1 MGRNDAAPHSYPPGP
16 SWAGQ
21 DQAQLEEIDGSE
33 ALFTMYMERA
43 GKEDKEMA
51 ERWKSDADSILVF
64 SGLFSA
70 TVATAISL
78 TFPDLK
84 PDPQDKSN
92 FYLANIYQLLASEN
106 GSQITVPTTLPVLP
120 TFSPPASAVWVNSL
134 WFLSLVISLTCALF
148 AILLQQWARLYLT
161 TYHTRHT
168 LLKEARIREFL
179 AEGIDKFRLPFVA
192 EALRALHHIS
202 FFLFLAGL
210 AVLLFNTHLTVFAFV
225 AGWIGLVTGAYMF
238 FTQVPVFW
246 TNAPYSTPLSP
257 LIWHTTLTSLAT
269 PRFIARFTYPAFEL
283 TSWSRLE
290 AAFRRR
296 LLQGVTGAAED
307 STQKQARELDSRA
320 LLWTFKTLNED
331 HELERFVA
339 GIPSFCSSKA
349 IEDPLGCLAKLTDKG
364 LSRALFSLMHRTITS
379 NLVSESVKQRRIRVC
394 TKAIE
399 AAPVLASWQTLGL
412 IFEEWDGLLGSIDF
426 GHSIV
431 RSIGNPGNDP
441 RTDFCARC
449 IIAVIIARSQQEGGW
464 SSLATTL
471 LGISDDTLF
480 RYNIGGRNNV
490 LLSTLIFTIHQIVR
504 FRFDYHGWDALF
516 NMSPWTLSNLLR
528 DIDVQRA
535 SPELQ
540 QEFCGLWNELV
551 HAARDG
557 AEAHVRSTATKIL
570 RRIRK
575 CYLAFHE
582 NTDPTI
588 PTAFFE
594 STNDHDSILYRIS
607 TYPLCSVQTHHPIPL
622 HPAPHRPDTTINVI
636 VTQGTTSTSSTP
648 PATFHPAQNAV

>member
-1 MGRNDAAPHSYPPGP
+1 MQY
-16 SWAGQ
+16 
-21 DQAQLEEIDGSE
+21 
-33 ALFTMYMERA
+33 TRA
-43 GKEDKEMA
+43 RHLTRLK
-51 ERWKSDADSILVF
+51 

-70 TVATAISL
+70 TVAAAVSL
-78 TFPDLK
+78 TFSDLK
-84 PDPQDKSN
+84 PDPQDKPN

-106 GSQITVPTTLPVLP
+106 GSQITIPTTLPVPP

-179 AEGIDKFRLPFVA
+179 AEGINKFRLPFIA

-210 AVLLFNTHLTVFAFV
+210 AVLLFNTHVTVFAFA
-225 AGWIGLVTGAYMF
+225 AGWIGLVTGAYLF

-246 TNAPYSTPLSP
+246 TNVPYSTPFSP
-257 LIWHTTLTSLAT
+257 LIWRATLTSLAT
-269 PRFIARFTYPAFEL
+269 PRWIASITYRFTL

-290 AAFRRR
+290 AVGRLERIYRRR
-296 LLQGVTGAAED
+296 LLQGMTRTAED
-307 STQKQARELDSRA
+307 SAQMQAQELDSRA

-331 HELERFVA
+331 HELERFIA

-349 IEDPLGCLAKLTDKG
+349 IEDPHGCLTKLADEG
-364 LSRALFSLMHRTITS
+364 LSRALFSLMHRTLTS
-379 NLVSESVKQRRIRVC
+379 NLVSESAKQRRIRVC

-412 IFEEWDGLLGSIDF
+412 IFGEWDELLGSIDF
-426 GHSIV
+426 GRSII
-431 RSIGNPGNDP
+431 RSIGNPSNDP

-449 IIAVIIARSQQEGGW
+449 IVAVIIARSQQEGGW

-471 LGISDDTLF
+471 LGISDDLLF

-490 LLSTLIFTIHQIVR
+490 LLATLMFTIHQIVR
-504 FRFDYHGWDALF
+504 FRFEYHGWDAMF
-516 NMSPWTLSNLLR
+516 NMSSSTLSNLLR
-528 DIDVQRA
+528 DIDVRRA

-551 HAARDG
+551 HAAQDS
-557 AEAHVRSTATKIL
+557 AEAHVRSTATEIL

-588 PTAFFE
+588 PTTFYE
-594 STNDHDSILYRIS
+594 STNDRDSILYRIS

-622 HPAPHRPDTTINVI
+622 HPAPHRPETITNVI
-636 VTQGTTSTSSTP
+636 VTQGTTTASSTP
-648 PATFHPAQNAV
+648 PVTFHPVQHAV